1 MEFKTKTGNRTRKL
15 IERDKKV
22 ISPSLTREYE
32 FAFKNGKGVYL
43 FDLDGK
49 KYIDFAAGVAV
60 NALGYNNK
68 FVLNSIKKQLN
79 KGIHIGFSDFYCEK
93 PVEFAELLLKFV
105 PKNLQKVFF
114 SNSGTESVECAMKLA
129 KWHTRR
135 KWCISF
141 HNSFHGRCYD
151 EQTEILTER
160 GWKFFKELNN
170 DEKVLTLNLNNQ
182 NIEYQKPV
190 SIYSYNYNGEM
201 IYFKSSSIDL
211 LVTPNHNMLINLN
224 GKFSLIEA
232 NKVRTHMKIPRLGNW
247 TGCEKKEFIIP
258 SIKIER
264 PSRNGSIVIQEIKE
278 RVVSLDLWVSFFGF
292 WLADG
297 WTASVNKESYN
308 VGIAQKNP
316 FVCDKLEKLLNEIGF
331 KYNKTKKKRD
341 CYEYIIQEGKQLW
354 SYLNQFGDS
363 HSKFVP
369 QEIKIL
375 SPNYLKLLLD
385 WMFLGDGTIDRSNK
399 NIYFTCSKKLAD
411 DVQEIFLKIG
421 SNARIYWGK
430 RKTSFGKGEGIFYEV
445 RERKRKNHLLWTK
458 KNSIRKLNYE
468 GKVYCCEVPN
478 HVIYVRRNGYP
489 AWCGNS
495 YGSLSLTDS
504 KKVHKD
510 RFEPFLPVRHV
521 SYPDVFRFN
530 GSKDECVNYCLK
542 ELEKTISGLQNDV
555 AAIFFE
561 PIQGEGGYIV
571 PPVEFVKG
579 VREICDKY
587 SILLVADEVQSGCYR
602 TGKFLCMENYNV
614 KADIVCLSKA
624 IGGGLPIGATLAS
637 NEVMDWVPGSHACF
651 YSGAKVILA
660 DGSRKE
666 IGKIVNN
673 KLKVNVL
680 SYNRKTGK
688 TELKKVINWF
698 KRNSKDVEWFKIITT
713 NSKRGFQAPN
723 VTKEHKYFIV
733 DKGWVQVKDLKI
745 RDKILIP
752 IPYPNKIQEQ
762 VIIGSIL
769 GDGGLSRIKEKQQNG
784 KFPHLTL
791 GHKKDQLNYLKFK
804 FKLLENLTAS
814 KIKIAKKAFVDE
826 LGYKRQAFYYFR
838 TINHSYLSEY
848 RKEIYVNNIKN
859 RVTKEILNKLDPLGL
874 AILYMDDGSLNNW
887 MISLSTACFDEK
899 SVDLIISFFKEKYG
913 LIFQKEKIKK
923 RKDGKWCFRINL
935 SKEHGSEKFMRI
947 IAPWIIDCMN
957 YKIRPELR
965 SKNPLWKNFKNDF
978 SNSQFIPTV
987 GEVLKI
993 IKSNTQKRSN
1003 ELYDI
1008 EVEDNHNYFIP
1019 TALVSNSTLGGSLL
1033 GCSAG
1038 IATLNYFK
1046 KKKIWNNVNSIGD
1059 FILKK
1064 LNKMKN
1070 ECEELGDVRGIGLMI
1085 GNEFVDENK
1094 WYNVY
1099 FRDKLLYK
1107 LKDNGLICLGAGKSA
1122 IRFCPPLI
1130 INKKETE
1137 KGLKIFEKSLKE
1149 INK

>member
-141 HNSFHGRCYD
+141 HNSFHGR
-151 EQTEILTER
+151 TM
-160 GWKFFKELNN
+160 G
-170 DEKVLTLNLNNQ
+170 
-182 NIEYQKPV
+182 
-190 SIYSYNYNGEM
+190 
-201 IYFKSSSIDL
+201 
-211 LVTPNHNMLINLN
+211 
-224 GKFSLIEA
+224 A
-232 NKVRTHMKIPRLGNW
+232 
-247 TGCEKKEFIIP
+247 
-258 SIKIER
+258 
-264 PSRNGSIVIQEIKE
+264 
-278 RVVSLDLWVSFFGF
+278 
-292 WLADG
+292 
-297 WTASVNKESYN
+297 
-308 VGIAQKNP
+308 
-316 FVCDKLEKLLNEIGF
+316 
-331 KYNKTKKKRD
+331 
-341 CYEYIIQEGKQLW
+341 
-354 SYLNQFGDS
+354 
-363 HSKFVP
+363 
-369 QEIKIL
+369 
-375 SPNYLKLLLD
+375 
-385 WMFLGDGTIDRSNK
+385 
-399 NIYFTCSKKLAD
+399 
-411 DVQEIFLKIG
+411 
-421 SNARIYWGK
+421 
-430 RKTSFGKGEGIFYEV
+430 
-445 RERKRKNHLLWTK
+445 
-458 KNSIRKLNYE
+458 
-468 GKVYCCEVPN
+468 
-478 HVIYVRRNGYP
+478 
-489 AWCGNS
+489 
-495 YGSLSLTDS
+495 LSLTDS
-504 KKVHKD
+504 KKVHKE

-521 SYPDVFRFN
+521 PYPDVFRFN
-530 GSKDECVNYCLK
+530 GTKEECVKYCLK

-555 AAIFFE
+555 AAIFLE

-579 VREICDKY
+579 VRETCDKY
-587 SILLVADEVQSGCYR
+587 GILLVADEVQSGCYR

-624 IGGGLPIGATLAS
+624 IGGGLPLGVTLAS
-637 NEVMDWVPGSHACF
+637 SEVMDWVPSTHACF
-651 YSGAKVILA
+651 YRRAKVILA
-660 DGSRKE
+660 DRSRKE
-666 IGKIVNN
+666 IGEIVNN
-673 KLKVNVL
+673 KLKVEVL
-680 SYNRKTGK
+680 SYNKKTGK
-688 TELKKVINWF
+688 TESKKVINWF
-698 KRNSKDVEWFKIITT
+698 KKSIKNVEWFKVITT

-723 VTKEHKYFIV
+723 VTKEHKFYIV
-733 DKGWVQVKDLKI
+733 NKGWVQVKDLKI
-745 RDKILIP
+745 GDKVLIP

-762 VIIGSIL
+762 IIIGSIL
-769 GDGGLSRIKEKQQNG
+769 GDGGLSRIKEKQRNE
-784 KFPHLTL
+784 KSPHLTL

-814 KIKIAKKAFVDE
+814 KIKIAKEAYVDE
-826 LGYKRQAFYYFR
+826 LGYKRQTFYYFR
-838 TINHSYLSEY
+838 TINHSYLTEY
-848 RKEIYVNNIKN
+848 RKEIYVNNAKARI
-859 RVTKEILNKLDPLGL
+859 TKEILDKLDPLGC
-874 AILYMDDGSLNNW
+874 AIWYMDDGSLNKWNV
-887 MISLSTACFDEK
+887 SLSTACFDEEYV
-899 SVDLIISFFKEKYG
+899 SLIIDFFKEKYG
-913 LIFQKEKIKK
+913 FIFKKEKIKK
-923 RKDGKWCFRINL
+923 RKDGNWCFRLNL
-935 SKEHGSEKFMRI
+935 FKEGGSEKFMKMV
-947 IAPWIIDCMN
+947 APWIIPCMN

-965 SKNPLWKNFKNDF
+965 SKNPLWKNFENDF
-978 SNSQFIPTV
+978 SNTEFIPTI
-987 GEVLKI
+987 GEILKI
-993 IKSNTQKRSN
+993 IKSNTQKRDKM
-1003 ELYDI
+1003 LYDI

-1033 GCSAG
+1033 ACSAG

-1046 KKKIWNNVNSIGD
+1046 KKKIWNNVNYVGE

-1070 ECEELGDVRGIGLMI
+1070 EYEELGDVRGIGLMI